1 MVKIQWLGHAGFR
14 ISNKTTIIIDP
25 FLTGNP
31 KARVSLEEI
40 DRADIVCVTHGHGD
54 HLGDSIEI
62 AKRHNSTLVGIYEV
76 AVFANKKGIE
86 KVEPMNIGG
95 TIRIDDIEI
104 TMTEAKH
111 SSDIVDANLPGGHSC
126 GFVITIDDLR
136 IYHAGDTSLFSDMQL
151 IGEVYKPDVAL
162 LPIGD
167 RFTMGPREA
176 AMASELIRPKV
187 VIPMHYN
194 TFPLIT
200 QDPEHF
206 SRCVKS
212 LVPEVEVVL
221 LAPGETYSVKKK
233 D

>member
-1 MVKIQWLGHAGFR
+1 MVNIQWLGHAGFR
-14 ISNKTTIIIDP
+14 ISDKTTIIIDP

-31 KARVSLEEI
+31 LARVSLDEI
-40 DRADIVCVTHGHGD
+40 GRADIVCITHGHGD

-62 AKRHNSTLVGIYEV
+62 VKTHNSTLVGIYEIT
-76 AVFANKKGIE
+76 VFAIQKGIE
-86 KVEPMNIGG
+86 KIEPMNIGG
-95 TIRIDDIEI
+95 TICIDDVEI

-111 SSDIVDANLPGGHSC
+111 SADIVDANLSGGHPC
-126 GFVITIDDLR
+126 GFVINVDGLK

-151 IGEVYKPDVAL
+151 IGEIYEPDVAL

-194 TFPLIT
+194 TFPLIK

-212 LVPEVEVVL
+212 LVPEVEVVI

-233 D
+233 